1 MAMIIILRTVISVVG
16 GGAKNWEL
24 ENIHVGHEIITG
36 KKMAMIII
44 LRTSISVV
52 GGGAK
57 NWKLEKVGMSRW
69 RGDGAAGAGGE
80 HSIVDKGGESELIRK
95 KKQKY
100 KIQ

>member
-1 MAMIIILRTVISVVG
+1 MIIILRTV
-16 GGAKNWEL
+16 
-24 ENIHVGHEIITG
+24 
-36 KKMAMIII
+36 
-44 LRTSISVV
+44 ISVV

-69 RGDGAAGAGGE
+69 RGDGAAGGGE

-100 KIQ
+100 NEKLKSGRNTNLTD